1 MPDPKQDN
9 KTQVTDELRE
19 TMSNSTHG
27 KEHLKKI
34 DDAVD
39 KLGDTGIFKIGKI
52 RVLPS
57 VVKRYKEDNEPED

>member
-1 MPDPKQDN
+1 MPDSKQDN

-19 TMSNSTHG
+19 TMSNSTRG

-39 KLGDTGIFKIGKI
+39 ELGDTGIFKIGKI

-57 VVKRYKEDNEPED
+57 VVKRYKDELGDC